1 MIAERGTMEN
11 FGNIIRS
18 LEELVEAEL
27 SDWPAEWAGF
37 NWPGYTYEHTLR
49 VRNLGVS
56 MARQLD
62 ADEKIIQLAALL
74 HDIGRPEGEP
84 HSDTG
89 ARRAEAILSELGIDA
104 PTRRRVCDIIQTHLE
119 KDPKSPVE
127 NLILYDADL
136 IDANYGYAAF
146 TRYFTI
152 RANRNQTVEE
162 AIDKAGDLLSA
173 FEAKRGGVFTDV
185 GQTIV
190 DERLRRMHLFLES
203 LLNDLN
209 GTDGSC
215 GAVDITRYIAAAAHR
230 PSLVRQVEQMDSIL
244 NGDGTINGLGPS
256 DFLGEFVKI
265 LREEIA
271 GER

>member
-1 MIAERGTMEN
+1 MEN
-11 FGNIIRS
+11 FDNVIRS

-49 VRNLGVS
+49 VRNLSVS

-62 ADEKIIQLAALL
+62 ADEGIIQLAALL
-74 HDIGRPEGEP
+74 HDIGRPDGEP

-89 ARRAEAILSELGIDA
+89 ARRAEMVLSELGIDVS
-104 PTRRRVCDIIQTHLE
+104 TRQHVCDIIQTHLE
-119 KDPKSPVE
+119 KDSESPAE
-127 NLILYDADL
+127 NLALYDADF

-152 RANRNQTVEE
+152 RASRNQTVEE

-185 GQTIV
+185 GQAIV
-190 DERLRRMHLFLES
+190 DERLGRMYLFLES
-203 LLNDLN
+203 LLNDLD

-215 GAVDITRYIAAAAHR
+215 GAVDIARYIAADVHR
-230 PSLVRQVEQMDSIL
+230 PSLIRQVEQMDSIL
-244 NGDGTINGLGPS
+244 NGGGTINGLGPS
-256 DFLGEFVKI
+256 DFLSEFVKI